1 MNPALRKAFGVCV
14 TLVLVMVAG
23 VAAYWMW
30 HHYEVE
36 PWTRDG
42 KVRADVVR
50 VAADVSGLVTEVL
63 VHDNQVVVKGQPL
76 FVVDAPRYR
85 LAVAQAE
92 AAIASARTG
101 LAQAQREMKR
111 DSALGDLVAGEQR
124 EQSRARVDSATA
136 ALEQTRAA
144 ADVARL
150 NLRRTTVIASV
161 NGTVT
166 NLQLRPGDYMQ
177 AGSQA
182 MALID
187 ADSFHVDGYFEETKL
202 PRIHIGDTVKVKLMG
217 EDQLID
223 GRVESIAAGID
234 DRDRSSAS
242 NLLPSVNPTFNWVRL
257 AQRVPVRVKLLHVPK
272 DIRLIAGRTATVTVV
287 EREAAAGKAND
298 KLAGAAR

>member
-124 EQSRARVDSATA
+124 EQSRARVDSAMA
-136 ALEQTRAA
+136 ALEQARAA